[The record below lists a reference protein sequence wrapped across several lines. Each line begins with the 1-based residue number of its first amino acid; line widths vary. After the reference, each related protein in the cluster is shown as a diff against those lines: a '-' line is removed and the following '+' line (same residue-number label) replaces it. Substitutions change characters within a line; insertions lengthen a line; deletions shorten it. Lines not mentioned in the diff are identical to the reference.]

1 VSTADRRIT
10 LDDLTTGARFLGAL
24 PGFLRSPLDLETAR
38 QRLARRLERREADFI
53 DHLRL
58 AVYDVP
64 ASPYRELLRW
74 AGCEH
79 GDVARLVRSDGV
91 ESAMG
96 VLLRAGVYLTV
107 GEFKGRQPVVRGRAT
122 LDVDP
127 GRLRNPRATL
137 QVQARSGGSRGSGT
151 PVVFDLAFIRDCAT
165 DTMLFVHA
173 RGGHRWRH
181 ADWEV
186 PGGASIF
193 RLLKLVSFSR
203 PARWFTQIDA
213 AHPGLH
219 PRYRWSPWLLRASGA
234 LCGTPIPPP
243 VHVSVDDPTPIAR
256 WMRATLDA
264 GEIPHL
270 FTFASSAVRLCQAGL
285 SSGVDL
291 TGARITLM
299 GEPVTPPRLEVV
311 RRAGIVGLPRYG
323 TTETGPIGYGCLAAT
338 AADDVHVLRDLQ
350 AVVQP
355 GTSVTL
361 PGLSEQS
368 LLVTSL
374 HPAAPFVLLN
384 VAMGDVG
391 TLGER
396 ACGCP
401 LARLGWPVHVD
412 TIRSYEKLTAGGM
425 NFLDVDVVRVLEE
438 VLPARFG
445 GAPTDYQLV
454 ETESADGRARLSLLV
469 HPRVGTLDIEEV
481 VRTFL
486 DAMGPGATA
495 ERVGGM
501 VWQAGNLVQVDR
513 RAPLTTQAGKILHLH
528 ALRGPA
534 SAADTGV
541 SEPRP

>member
-1 VSTADRRIT
+1 VQYCPVSTADRRIT

-38 QRLARRLERREADFI
+38 RGLAHRLERREADFI
-53 DHLRL
+53 EHLRL
-58 AVYDVP
+58 AVYAVP
-64 ASPYRELLRW
+64 TSPYRELLRW

-79 GDVARLVRSDGV
+79 GDLARLIHADGV
-91 ESAMG
+91 ESALG
-96 VLLRAGVYLTV
+96 TLLRAGVYLTV
-107 GEFKGRQPVVRGRAT
+107 GEFKGRQPVVRGSAT
-122 LDVDP
+122 LEVDP
-127 GRLRNPRATL
+127 GRFRNPRATL

-151 PVVFDLAFIRDCAT
+151 TVIFDLAFIRDCAS
-165 DTMLFVHA
+165 DTLLFMDA
-173 RGGHRWRH
+173 RGGGRWRH

-213 AHPGLH
+213 ADPGLH
-219 PRYRWSPWLLRASGA
+219 PRYRWSPWLLRAAGA

-243 VHVSVDDPTPIAR
+243 VHVSVDDPAPIAR
-256 WMRATLDA
+256 WMRETLDG
-264 GEIPHL
+264 GETPHL
-270 FTFASSAVRLCQAGL
+270 FTFASSAVRLCQAAL
-285 SSGVDL
+285 SSGIDL

-299 GEPVTPPRLEVV
+299 GEPVTTARLEVV
-311 RRAGIVGLPRYG
+311 RGAGVVGLPRYG
-323 TTETGPIGYGCLAAT
+323 TTETGPIGYGCLAPA

-355 GTSVTL
+355 GPGVTL
-361 PGLSEQS
+361 PSVSEPS

-374 HPAAPFVLLN
+374 HPVAPFVLLN

-391 TLGER
+391 TVGER

-438 VLPARFG
+438 VLPVRFG
-445 GAPTDYQLV
+445 GVPTDYQLV
-454 ETESADGRARLSLLV
+454 ETESADGRARLSLVV
-469 HPRVGTLDIEEV
+469 HPRLGPLDADEI

-486 DAMGPGATA
+486 DAIGPGATA

-534 SAADTGV
+534 ASRGG
-541 SEPRP
+541 